1 MVPCDGERTDS
12 ALAVAVCVGLVV
24 HTETH
29 SDRYRRRYASDWTR
43 SINTKSLPLFF
54 IAVTVGSVFQS
65 MTYGPIAAYM
75 GELFAPNVRYSAAS
89 LAYQLAAITV
99 SGGTP
104 FIMTALIAKTGTT
117 TWVAVFVALMGLVT
131 FFSAWVLKETNP
143 KEVRD
148 GS

>member
-1 MVPCDGERTDS
+1 
-12 ALAVAVCVGLVV
+12 
-24 HTETH
+24 
-29 SDRYRRRYASDWTR
+29 
-43 SINTKSLPLFF
+43 
-54 IAVTVGSVFQS
+54 

-131 FFSAWVLKETNP
+131 FFSAWVLKRPTRRKFGTIRTQFRARTCTPSNSFGFEQTP
-143 KEVRD
+143 AIGHR
-148 GS
+148 

>member
-1 MVPCDGERTDS
+1 
-12 ALAVAVCVGLVV
+12 
-24 HTETH
+24 
-29 SDRYRRRYASDWTR
+29 
-43 SINTKSLPLFF
+43 
-54 IAVTVGSVFQS
+54 

-148 GS
+148 DPNAIPGAHLYAR